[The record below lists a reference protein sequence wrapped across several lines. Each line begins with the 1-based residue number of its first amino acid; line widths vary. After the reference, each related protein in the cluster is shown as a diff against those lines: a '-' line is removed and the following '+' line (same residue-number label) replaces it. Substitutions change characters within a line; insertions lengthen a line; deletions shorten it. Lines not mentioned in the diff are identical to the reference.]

1 MGGQLRPVDWD
12 RKAMLASKEFGSSRI
27 TSIRIADPL
36 LLLGFHS
43 REDPE
48 SQQPREGGF
57 WIWPSPQPRTRAAAR
72 LPQIPEQISM
82 AMVMCTTAVSR
93 RYCLG
98 SA

>member
-48 SQQPREGGF
+48 SQQPREGGLLDLAVAAAAYKSSGA
-57 WIWPSPQPRTRAAAR
+57 PATDTRADFDGDGDVYDRGLEA
-72 LPQIPEQISM
+72 LL
-82 AMVMCTTAVSR
+82 
-93 RYCLG
+93 LG
-98 SA
+98 L